1 MKDLVK
7 NPIGIV
13 ALFISLIYSIAN
25 LVLGATASSLTH
37 DERFPIIIFIVVFP
51 VIVLA
56 VFYMLVSRHH
66 GKLYAPG
73 DYKNDQSFLRT
84 LSQEE
89 KEQKLESEAQETFS
103 TPVENNPVSQTN
115 SESQP
120 RSGQRMAEIRR
131 DLELVESLVVKQL
144 EAELGQRA
152 ERDVGVGQP
161 GVNFDALFHTN
172 GKLTFLEIKSI
183 RSASLSPFTDRAL
196 ARILYSAMLADRFL
210 NSNFK
215 LILVVVYHFDEAALP
230 PIEEVYRKQVKQCP
244 VNLELRFI
252 SRTELDAQPAKPSE
266 ARLSN

>member
-103 TPVENNPVSQTN
+103 TPVEITPGSQTN

-120 RSGQRMAEIRR
+120 RSGPRMAEIRR
-131 DLELVESLVVKQL
+131 DLRIVESLVVSQL

-161 GVNFDALFHTN
+161 GVNFDALFNTN
-172 GKLTFLEIKSI
+172 GKLTFLEIKII
-183 RSASLSPFTDRAL
+183 RSATFSPFIDRAL
-196 ARILYSAMLADRFL
+196 DRVLYSAMVADRFL

-215 LILVVVYHFDEAALP
+215 LILVVVYHFDEAELP

-244 VNLELRFI
+244 ANLELRFI
-252 SRTELDAQPAKPSE
+252 SRTELDTQAAKPSD
-266 ARLSN
+266 ARLRH